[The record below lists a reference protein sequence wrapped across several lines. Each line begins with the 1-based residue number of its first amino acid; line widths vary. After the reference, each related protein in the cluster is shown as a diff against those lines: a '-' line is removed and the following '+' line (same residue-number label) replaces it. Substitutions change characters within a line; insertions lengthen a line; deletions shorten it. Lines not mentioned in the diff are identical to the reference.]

1 MLAELLLGQ
10 PVFPGATAGD
20 QLVEIIKILG
30 TPTSDDFSEINRNF
44 QNFSFPSLR
53 PTSWHKVHIY
63 EVLMNN
69 KNKSFSSL

>member
-30 TPTSDDFSEINRNF
+30 TPTQDDFIEINRNF
-44 QNFSFPSLR
+44 HNFNFPFLK
-53 PTSWHKVHIY
+53 PTPWMKVGLQMY
-63 EVLMNN
+63 EINN
-69 KNKSFSSL
+69 YYK